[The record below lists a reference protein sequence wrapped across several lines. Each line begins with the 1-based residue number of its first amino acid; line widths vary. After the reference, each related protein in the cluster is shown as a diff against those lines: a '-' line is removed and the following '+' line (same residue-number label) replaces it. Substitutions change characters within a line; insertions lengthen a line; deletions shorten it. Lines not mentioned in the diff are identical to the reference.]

1 MITAWDPGDT
11 TGWAVWD
18 EEGNL
23 LKMGMCAL
31 EDIPD
36 VWDDLLTQF
45 DDEGANPMRTVI
57 VEDFVLFG
65 KRAQSQTGSRMKASQ
80 GIGSLRTLARQERAE
95 FILQPASVKSIAIKW
110 SGITMPSDHDKT
122 HEWDAFL
129 HGYHWLVKQKRIQTQ
144 LEIEKGVTR

>member
-36 VWDDLLTQF
+36 VWEDILAAYPT
-45 DDEGANPMRTVI
+45 RVITTVI

-80 GIGSLRTLARQERAE
+80 GIGSLRTLARQERAD
-95 FILQPASVKSIAIKW
+95 FVLQPASIKSIAMKW

-144 LEIEKGVTR
+144 LEIEKGVKR